1 MKLAARGFFSLVDCY
16 YNKSFRKRI
25 VRLNL
30 ILFSFIH
37 LCLWIRM
44 SNEQNT
50 FIAHFFFIPT
60 LLTLLVTI
68 LTAASASTASC
79 GVPSLCTVHPQICC
93 FFLAKLI
100 SSPVIIIAGG
110 NLRTALIG
118 SQYRCYEALIPIF
131 QCPTYEICLK
141 LLRQPH

>member
-50 FIAHFFFIPT
+50 FIAHFFFSNT
-60 LLTLLVTI
+60 SHTSRYYLDRCFCKHF
-68 LTAASASTASC
+68 SC

-110 NLRTALIG
+110 NLRTALFG
-118 SQYRCYEALIPIF
+118 SQYRCYEALIPVF

>member
-30 ILFSFIH
+30 ILFSF
-37 LCLWIRM
+37 M
-44 SNEQNT
+44 FVDKNEQRTKHVHRSFLFYSNT
-50 FIAHFFFIPT
+50 SHTSLYYLDRCFCKHF
-60 LLTLLVTI
+60 
-68 LTAASASTASC
+68 SC

-100 SSPVIIIAGG
+100 SSLVIIIAGG

-118 SQYRCYEALIPIF
+118 SQYRCYEALIPVF